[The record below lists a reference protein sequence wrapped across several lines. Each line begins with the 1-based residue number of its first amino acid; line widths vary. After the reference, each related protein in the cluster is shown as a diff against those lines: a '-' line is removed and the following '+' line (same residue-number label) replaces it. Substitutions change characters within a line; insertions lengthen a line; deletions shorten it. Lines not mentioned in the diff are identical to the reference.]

1 MGKVSAVELC
11 QRLKDESEAS
21 QDNSAVNNLRIRILD
36 YFITH
41 PVPDDKFEEVLEG
54 RISDPDPAKEQSK
67 VICAEILEAW
77 QTSLDERV

>member
-1 MGKVSAVELC
+1 MGRISAMELC
-11 QRLKDESEAS
+11 QNLKSEAVAR
-21 QDNSAVNNLRIRILD
+21 QDTSAVNNLRLRILD

-41 PVPDDKFEEVLEG
+41 NFPDHVFEGALKG
-54 RISDPDPAKEQSK
+54 RVNDPDPAKEHSR